1 LNWADNLFSAQEKS
15 HTLVK
20 MDGAPNHNADVENL
34 VAASKLVED
43 SGKESFW
50 EPQDVQKAA
59 SDVEA
64 TASEP
69 GGCRR

>member
-1 LNWADNLFSAQEKS
+1 
-15 HTLVK
+15 

-69 GGCRR
+69 GGCRRWCIDVPFVSVLNSG